1 MLLTN
6 HPLRAVAFLFLPM
19 LALAS
24 CQAMP
29 DSDERVELRD
39 NSKVELKH
47 MTEKDPELELMLK
60 KSAGYAIFPEVGKGG
75 LLFGGAFGRGTVY
88 DRAGKFLGYASVSQ
102 ASVGGVVGGQMYA
115 QLLVFEEQSHLD
127 SFMKGD
133 GVRFGAQATAIAI
146 KDGAA
151 NASHY
156 DNGVAVFIMP
166 RGGLMAD
173 ASLSGQE
180 FRFVSAA
187 DAEKDEARREASHD
201 SATAN
206 ADADMLMD

>member
-1 MLLTN
+1 MRLKNDPFLV
-6 HPLRAVAFLFLPM
+6 VALLFLPM
-19 LALAS
+19 LVLAS

-39 NSKVELKH
+39 NSKLELKH
-47 MTEKDPELELMLK
+47 MIEKDAALEPLLK
-60 KSAGYAIFPEVGKGG
+60 ESAGYAIFPEVGKGG
-75 LLFGGAFGRGTVY
+75 LLFGGAFGRGTVH
-88 DRAGKFLGYASVSQ
+88 DGAGKFLGYASVSQ

-115 QLLVFEEQSHLD
+115 QLLVFEEQAHLD

-133 GVRFGAQATAIAI
+133 GVRFGAQATAIAV

-173 ASLSGQE
+173 ASLSRQE
-180 FRFVSAA
+180 FRFVSAE
-187 DAEKDEARREASHD
+187 DAEKQDNARREVKND
-201 SATAN
+201 SAN
-206 ADADMLMD
+206 ADMLDD

>member
-1 MLLTN
+1 MRLKN
-6 HPLRAVAFLFLPM
+6 HPFLCAALVVMPI
-19 LALAS
+19 LVLAS

-29 DSDERVELRD
+29 DRDERVELRD

-47 MTEKDPELELMLK
+47 MIEKDAELEPLLK
-60 KSAGYAIFPEVGKGG
+60 ESAGYAIFPEVGKGG

-88 DRAGKFLGYASVSQ
+88 DRAGRFLGYATVSQ

-180 FRFVSAA
+180 FRFVRAEDVERTDGGAA
-187 DAEKDEARREASHD
+187 EAYEPEAQ
-201 SATAN
+201 
-206 ADADMLMD
+206 